1 MNTFKR
7 FLYLFFLVSKMR
19 LWTKAPLRN
28 ATRLLFT
35 GKEKNCSVGFL
46 VVFFFKLVILK
57 DTGRSYILI
66 FNYSKSATFRI
77 YLTK

>member
-1 MNTFKR
+1 
-7 FLYLFFLVSKMR
+7 MR

-35 GKEKNCSVGFL
+35 GKEKNCSVGLLFG
-46 VVFFFKLVILK
+46 FFKLVILK